1 MLADG
6 FRVLRVQRVRGL
18 FPVALR
24 LPGLRVLSGLRT
36 GSPDKAWEKSLRA
49 FSKLAALLGPA
60 ASLLAEGEAQTM
72 AFGNPH
78 PAIAQF

>member
-18 FPVALR
+18 FPVTLR
-24 LPGLRVLSGLRT
+24 LPGLRVLSGLRA
-36 GSPDKAWEKSLRA
+36 GSPDKALRA
-49 FSKLAALLGPA
+49 SSKLAALLGPA
-60 ASLLAEGEAQTM
+60 AGLLAEGEAQTM